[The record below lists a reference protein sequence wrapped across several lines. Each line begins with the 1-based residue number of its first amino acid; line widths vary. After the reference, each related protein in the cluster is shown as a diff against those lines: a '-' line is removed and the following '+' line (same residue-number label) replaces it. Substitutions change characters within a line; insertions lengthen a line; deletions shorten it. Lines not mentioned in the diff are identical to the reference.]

1 MESTRRCARAV
12 FVLFTRGFRGRPTG
26 KIARR
31 LPGEFLAR
39 EPYYQVLER
48 ADILRNVGASETGDH
63 VGDVLAAEA
72 FSFLNRHIPDF
83 ILEAVE
89 DANLIA
95 V

>member
-48 ADILRNVGASETGDH
+48 ADISPWNGGASETGDH
-63 VGDVLAAEA
+63 DGDVLAA
-72 FSFLNRHIPDF
+72 
-83 ILEAVE
+83 
-89 DANLIA
+89 
-95 V
+95 